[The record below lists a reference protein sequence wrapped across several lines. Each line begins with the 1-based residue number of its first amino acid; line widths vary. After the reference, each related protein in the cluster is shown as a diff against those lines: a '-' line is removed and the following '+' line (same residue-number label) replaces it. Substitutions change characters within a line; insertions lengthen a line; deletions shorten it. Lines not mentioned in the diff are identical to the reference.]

1 MCTCISWVL
10 PVPRWPV
17 MGPKAAAFPPVALGA
32 FFKLLQVS
40 ARGCEV
46 GVGAP
51 ELLPLGV
58 VWFGSLPPWWVIIST
73 FLACQLNPYSAS
85 PPLHSDKILVYFCT
99 LMMPTCREIYWRR
112 DMDVMI
118 QFTQVQQNQLSDA
131 EEVWNLVVIQ
141 YCTTII
147 IQHYIHL
154 INLHNI

>member
-1 MCTCISWVL
+1 MYKKCMHMCTCISWVL

-58 VWFGSLPPWWVIIST
+58 V
-73 FLACQLNPYSAS
+73 
-85 PPLHSDKILVYFCT
+85 
-99 LMMPTCREIYWRR
+99 
-112 DMDVMI
+112 
-118 QFTQVQQNQLSDA
+118 
-131 EEVWNLVVIQ
+131 
-141 YCTTII
+141 
-147 IQHYIHL
+147 
-154 INLHNI
+154 